1 MANIEVVGKSIEEAV
16 QAAAA
21 ELKIPGNEVQYEILD
36 PGSKGILGIG
46 MRPAK
51 IKAWSKQ
58 AAGAEKPE
66 VREKRE
72 ERRERPPR
80 RAAEERPPR
89 RPADERPPRR
99 ASEERPPR
107 RPAEERPP
115 RRPAE
120 ERPPSPPRQAAEERA
135 PERREE
141 PKAPAPEPTPAAP
154 PPVTAGEEREKALA
168 LLRDVL
174 AAMHIE
180 ATAQVRSETEEE
192 MIIDIA
198 GSELAILIGKQGHT
212 LDALQFV
219 LGIAVSRGARPRRRI
234 ILDVEGYRDR
244 HAEMLRHKAH
254 EYARQVKESGQE
266 AELDPQPARDRRII
280 HTELAN
286 DPEVYTYSEGEGD
299 DRHVVISPRK

>member
-1 MANIEVVGKSIEEAV
+1 
-16 QAAAA
+16 
-21 ELKIPGNEVQYEILD
+21 
-36 PGSKGILGIG
+36 
-46 MRPAK
+46 
-51 IKAWSKQ
+51 
-58 AAGAEKPE
+58 
-66 VREKRE
+66 
-72 ERRERPPR
+72 
-80 RAAEERPPR
+80 
-89 RPADERPPRR
+89 
-99 ASEERPPR
+99 
-107 RPAEERPP
+107 
-115 RRPAE
+115 
-120 ERPPSPPRQAAEERA
+120 
-135 PERREE
+135 
-141 PKAPAPEPTPAAP
+141 
-154 PPVTAGEEREKALA
+154 
-168 LLRDVL
+168 LLREVL
-174 AAMHIE
+174 EAMHIS

-266 AELDPQPARDRRII
+266 AELDPQPARDRRVI